1 MKDEAKPLNAAEGF
15 ERFKELTRRIV
26 AVPKKELEEQERKW
40 KKRKMRTN
48 AKT

>member
-1 MKDEAKPLNAAEGF
+1 MKDKPPPGAVK
-15 ERFKELTRRIV
+15 RFDGLMRGLL

-40 KKRKMRTN
+40 KKRRSRPKSERQ